1 MAALEKPIETQE
13 DLDAIIAKR
22 IKREQEKLEKEK
34 KDALAESDK
43 KIAEF
48 EKQIAAFAENAK
60 ERDTKE
66 AETAKTISELEGKV
80 KGYEASAIKTKIAHE
95 LNIPYELASR
105 LSGDD
110 EKAIREDAEKL
121 SKVLGTQKHHEAPRR
136 STEGDG
142 TDPTAAAYAAILSDF
157 KGE

>member
-34 KDALAESDK
+34 KDALEESNK

-48 EKQIAAFAENAK
+48 EKQLATFAEQAK

-66 AETAKTISELEGKV
+66 AESAKTISDLEGKI
-80 KGYEASAIKTKIAHE
+80 KGYETSALKAKIAHE
-95 LNIPYELASR
+95 LKIPYELASR
-105 LSGDD
+105 LAGDD
-110 EKAIREDAEKL
+110 EKAIRADAENL
-121 SKVLGTQKHHEAPRR
+121 SKVLGTQKHGTAPLK
-136 STEGDG
+136 STEDK
-142 TDPTAAAYAAILSDF
+142 TVDATAAAYATILSDF